1 MHEKSSQIPQ
11 YEFKQQR
18 CWFPYGKEHRVVL
31 LYIMNYERAFKQEE
45 IEFCDIPPRLD
56 HKWNTYRH

>member
-18 CWFPYGKEHRVVL
+18 CWFPSGKEHRVVL

-56 HKWNTYRH
+56 HK